1 MSKLN
6 FLNKYYFNNQGK
18 FFDGAAKIIDTGI
31 QTGSELYIHIERVY
45 KGLEDRPLDDAWY
58 FFFEHDTLEEIK
70 KEIHQFKHDIEGT
83 LYWKVI

>member
-18 FFDGAAKIIDTGI
+18 FFDGVAKITNNDI
-31 QTGSELYIHIERVY
+31 QIGSELYIHIECVY
-45 KGLEDRPLDDAWY
+45 KGLEDRPLDAWY
-58 FFFEHDTLEEIK
+58 FFFEHDTVKEIK
-70 KEIHQFKHDIEGT
+70 EELQQFKHDIEGT